1 MRKANHIHIL
11 AIFISIGLFFAIT
24 GTAAAQTTTPDTPA
38 LPAHASVTRAIPAI
52 GSTISQAPTSVTIF
66 TAENINPDPK
76 VSNLFVYGPVGA
88 ASDVLISQGNAQV
101 SITNPEEMS
110 INITPNL
117 QHVNGVYV
125 VHWITKSALDGD
137 PDEGAFIFTVNTGA
151 AATATPAATTTSS
164 TGQIT
169 TPTTTNTSGGTPFWL
184 AAILALV
191 SLVIGLGAG
200 LLLGRRSSIH
210 PSSAAAVSGL
220 SAMRRSMKQE
230 QDE

>member
-169 TPTTTNTSGGTPFWL
+169 TPPTTNTSGG
-184 AAILALV
+184 
-191 SLVIGLGAG
+191 
-200 LLLGRRSSIH
+200 
-210 PSSAAAVSGL
+210 
-220 SAMRRSMKQE
+220 
-230 QDE
+230 